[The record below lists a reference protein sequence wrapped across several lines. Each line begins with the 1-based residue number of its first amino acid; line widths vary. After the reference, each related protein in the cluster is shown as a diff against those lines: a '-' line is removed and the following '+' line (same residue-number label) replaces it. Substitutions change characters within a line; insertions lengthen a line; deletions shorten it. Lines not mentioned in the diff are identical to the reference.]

1 MVSNSGAAGRTGAV
15 RLLRLP
21 EPVRVRLASN
31 SIPSSVLL
39 RRQWRQAVA
48 LEERW
53 RIDDEWWT
61 SSPISRIYYRLRFE
75 DGTALTVFQ
84 DLTTQE
90 WYTQR
95 T

>member
-1 MVSNSGAAGRTGAV
+1 MVANPGAAGRIGAV

-31 SIPSSVLL
+31 GTPSSVLL
-39 RRQWRQAVA
+39 KRQWRRAVA
-48 LEERW
+48 IEERW

-61 SSPISRIYYRLRFE
+61 PRALSRMYYRLRFE
-75 DGTALTVFQ
+75 DGTALTVFH
-84 DLTTQE
+84 DLTMQE

-95 T
+95 P